1 MVQYTTLRPGFM
13 VAVSTSITGNV
24 SYHVVDQGTQETVE
38 GEEATWITNR
48 LTRDKDEQKRATKA
62 RSLARSAIQTVCSK
76 SKFCLLCPEGK
87 KDKLDAAIAKARLI
101 AAEFNATA
109 NLTTVDVNVL
119 VGKIS
124 PDDVEAVKAIN
135 SEIRGLM
142 DTMARGLAS
151 MDADVVRKAA
161 SKAKSVG
168 AMLDPNAQER
178 VKKAIEVA
186 REAAKQIVKAG
197 ETGAVEIDQVSIQR
211 ITEAR
216 TSFLDLDD
224 ATEVQAPEAAV
235 PVVDF
240 EPEALPIDSDYDDE
254 PETGY
259 EPDQSEVWP
268 GQNAWKREGL

>member
-48 LTRDKDEQKRATKA
+48 LTRNKDEQERATKA
-62 RSLARSAIQTVCSK
+62 RSLARSALQTVCTK
-76 SKFCLLCPEGK
+76 SKFCLLCPETN
-87 KDKLDAAIAKARLI
+87 KDKLDAAIAKARAI
-101 AAEFNATA
+101 ADEFNATA
-109 NLTTVDVNVL
+109 EITTVEVNVL

-135 SEIRGLM
+135 SEVRDLM
-142 DTMARGLAS
+142 DTMARGLAKL
-151 MDADVVRKAA
+151 DVDVVREAA
-161 SKAKSVG
+161 RKAKSIG
-168 AMLDPNAQER
+168 AMLEPNAQER
-178 VKKAIEVA
+178 VQKAIEVA
-186 REAAKQIVKAG
+186 RAAASQIVKAG
-197 ETGAVEIDQVSIQR
+197 ETGAIEIDQVSIQR

-224 ATEVQAPEAAV
+224 ATEVQAPVAAV

-240 EPEALPIDSDYDDE
+240 EVEALPFDSD
-254 PETGY
+254 GF
-259 EPDQSEVWP
+259 EPDFSEAYP
-268 GQNAWKREGL
+268 GQRAWKEG

>member
-1 MVQYTTLRPGFM
+1 MTQYTTLRPGFM

-48 LTRDKDEQKRATKA
+48 LTRDKDEQKRAIKA
-62 RSLARSAIQTVCSK
+62 RSLARSALQTVCTK
-76 SKFCLLCPEGK
+76 SKFCLLCPEAK
-87 KDKLDAAIAKARLI
+87 KDKLDAAIAKARAI
-101 AAEFNATA
+101 ADEFNATA
-109 NLTTVDVNVL
+109 SITTVDVNVL

-135 SEIRGLM
+135 SEIRGLL
-142 DTMARGLAS
+142 DTMARGLGKL
-151 MDADVVRKAA
+151 DATVVREAA
-161 SKAKSVG
+161 RKAKSIG
-168 AMLDPNAQER
+168 AMLEPNAQER
-178 VKKAIEVA
+178 VQKAIEVA

-197 ETGAVEIDQVSIQR
+197 ETGAIEIDEVSIQR

-224 ATEVQAPEAAV
+224 AVEVQAPEAAV

-240 EPEALPIDSDYDDE
+240 DVEPVEWPTENAGKAFAPLWDE
-254 PETGY
+254 IA
-259 EPDQSEVWP
+259 QR
-268 GQNAWKREGL
+268 NEGSK